1 MELQREFI
9 KLRPPLF
16 DGEYKETTKGWLLNI
31 KQYFQVYRY
40 DDNLREHL
48 PIYQLSGKVA
58 LWWKEAKSEN
68 NIHNKDLS

>member
-1 MELQREFI
+1 MELQGEFI

-48 PIYQLSGKVA
+48 PIF
-58 LWWKEAKSEN
+58 
-68 NIHNKDLS
+68 